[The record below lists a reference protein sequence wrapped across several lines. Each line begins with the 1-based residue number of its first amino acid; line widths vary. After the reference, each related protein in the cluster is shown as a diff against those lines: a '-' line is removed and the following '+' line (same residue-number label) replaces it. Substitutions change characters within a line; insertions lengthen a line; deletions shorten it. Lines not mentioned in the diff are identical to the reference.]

1 MERRSK
7 TFWCAIL
14 AMASMCAIRP
24 AAAAD
29 SAVADAPRVLIT
41 PRKASRPPASPQP
54 AIRVNVKLTLI
65 PVTVTDPFGASF
77 SGLPRE
83 SFRLFEDGVEQQ
95 LKYFSSE
102 DAPVS
107 LGVVFDASRSM
118 TGKLDQSRAA
128 VSRFFHTSRPD
139 DEFFLVE
146 FNDAPRML
154 CDFTSDTEQIEKK
167 LVNIQPKN
175 WTALFDAVYMAVHKV
190 KRARNPRKA
199 LLILSD
205 GGDNNSRYTE
215 SEMKSLV
222 READVCIYSIAL
234 VGGGLMRRHVRVL
247 KNLSEQTGGRLCEVD
262 KMSDLPQAVAR
273 ISAAMRDQYLLGY
286 VSSNPQDDGLY
297 RKIDVRL
304 NQPPET
310 PRLHASWR
318 TGYYASPGW

>member
-1 MERRSK
+1 
-7 TFWCAIL
+7 
-14 AMASMCAIRP
+14 
-24 AAAAD
+24 
-29 SAVADAPRVLIT
+29 
-41 PRKASRPPASPQP
+41 
-54 AIRVNVKLTLI
+54 VNVKLTLI
-65 PVTVTDPFGASF
+65 PVTVTDPFGASL

-128 VSRFFHTSRPD
+128 VSRFFHTSRPG

-154 CDFTSDTEQIEKK
+154 CDFTSDTERIEKT